1 MDLDVIDGLNEI
13 RPAVY
18 RAAMKLLS
26 LQRVCHLDVL
36 SVRHIMAAIRS
47 LKGTRPQQDEGL
59 NREEVTRTLNRM
71 FHSVSQEVTHH
82 VTGHVT
88 TEAPEK
94 TCSLMLTLF
103 DRAGSVSAASLQTA
117 LIALSPDSLLD
128 KYRALVSV
136 CEDTSGSI
144 SRSGLRCLLQDLSQV
159 PAAVQEDVVFGDVA
173 VAVRSCF
180 DRVLTPTVTSQ
191 HVLSWLQSE
200 PRLLLWLPTLY
211 RLYVSQ
217 NVSHMVRCHT
227 CKTSP
232 ITGLRYRCLKC
243 VKVHVCQSCFMSQRQ
258 TRKHK
263 RQHPV
268 LEYCTQPT
276 WRESLNSLVHSARH
290 TLLPWRYTQREA
302 NGRRVLMWPEETHNS
317 ALPPSDASTPLVESA
332 VCHSPSSEMPTQQA
346 SPLTTEVRNLQRDKW
361 LLEQEMQAWRLTVQ
375 SEQGILEDRCSGM
388 EVTMETLRRQN
399 VCVQGLLTQTLNK
412 MEAQQRANDTERG
425 EEEEEEVLTDDSSE
439 DGCQTPSPTIHRDMP
454 PSHAIKEEG
463 PAGDGP
469 IGRENGPEE
478 ARLHEEETCLSGEEV
493 DCGMCSPEELV
504 QQTVDMLKT
513 VMEKDMW
520 RERQKG
526 ERKGAELLEAADQ
539 VGDAVQHLV
548 DAVRTTTH

>member
-1 MDLDVIDGLNEI
+1 
-13 RPAVY
+13 
-18 RAAMKLLS
+18 MKLLS

-173 VAVRSCF
+173 VAV
-180 DRVLTPTVTSQ
+180 LTPTVTSQ

-232 ITGLRYRCLKC
+232 ITGLR
-243 VKVHVCQSCFMSQRQ
+243 
-258 TRKHK
+258 
-263 RQHPV
+263 
-268 LEYCTQPT
+268 
-276 WRESLNSLVHSARH
+276 
-290 TLLPWRYTQREA
+290 
-302 NGRRVLMWPEETHNS
+302 
-317 ALPPSDASTPLVESA
+317 
-332 VCHSPSSEMPTQQA
+332 
-346 SPLTTEVRNLQRDKW
+346 

-513 VMEKDMW
+513 VMETDMW

-526 ERKGAELLEAADQ
+526 LFISDSNQFLIDIQ
-539 VGDAVQHLV
+539 LSVCQ
-548 DAVRTTTH
+548 

>member
-1 MDLDVIDGLNEI
+1 MCLTDLNVVMDLDVIDGLNEI

-268 LEYCTQPT
+268 LEYCTQ
-276 WRESLNSLVHSARH
+276 
-290 TLLPWRYTQREA
+290 
-302 NGRRVLMWPEETHNS
+302 
-317 ALPPSDASTPLVESA
+317 
-332 VCHSPSSEMPTQQA
+332 
-346 SPLTTEVRNLQRDKW
+346 VRQ
-361 LLEQEMQAWRLTVQ
+361 TVQ
-375 SEQGILEDRCSGM
+375 TDR
-388 EVTMETLRRQN
+388 
-399 VCVQGLLTQTLNK
+399 
-412 MEAQQRANDTERG
+412 
-425 EEEEEEVLTDDSSE
+425 
-439 DGCQTPSPTIHRDMP
+439 
-454 PSHAIKEEG
+454 
-463 PAGDGP
+463 
-469 IGRENGPEE
+469 
-478 ARLHEEETCLSGEEV
+478 
-493 DCGMCSPEELV
+493 
-504 QQTVDMLKT
+504 
-513 VMEKDMW
+513 
-520 RERQKG
+520 
-526 ERKGAELLEAADQ
+526 
-539 VGDAVQHLV
+539 
-548 DAVRTTTH
+548 

>member
-268 LEYCTQPT
+268 LEYCTQ
-276 WRESLNSLVHSARH
+276 
-290 TLLPWRYTQREA
+290 
-302 NGRRVLMWPEETHNS
+302 
-317 ALPPSDASTPLVESA
+317 
-332 VCHSPSSEMPTQQA
+332 A